1 MSWASKDVE
10 FSCASFDPY
19 LKFVGRCPPTP
30 TPTQMLKREFPVFN
44 SQGID
49 SSSVSFQMILKAL
62 QSELLRLKFYSLSSK
77 RLKIPEFNLP
87 MIDRFEFDY

>member
-10 FSCASFDPY
+10 FSCASFDLY

-30 TPTQMLKREFPVFN
+30 TPTQMLKREFSVFN

-49 SSSVSFQMILKAL
+49 SSSVSFQMILPT
-62 QSELLRLKFYSLSSK
+62 Y
-77 RLKIPEFNLP
+77 EFNLP
-87 MIDRFEFDY
+87 TCMIDR